1 MEWLTAGLAV
11 AAAGMTLLSAALTAA
26 LTAVRE
32 IDGSKARIMAGEGF
46 AGADAL
52 SAIRAGD
59 VATSPLSVL
68 RTLCCLG
75 AVATGLAAALGGWGP
90 GAVGWAAPTL
100 VLVVL
105 LAGDVVP
112 RGLGSRRPVRL
123 ALVAAPFLR
132 RASRLFRWLVLPL
145 RLLERLPRRDE
156 TDGDASSDEMHVRE
170 ALAIGTGEGVVEAE
184 EHRLVERAFQ
194 LDERDAWDAMTPRV
208 DIFAW
213 KDSALLSE
221 IVPELVAVPHSR
233 VPVYGENIDDV
244 TGILHVREAYGAYV
258 AGQRDVPLSRFAREP
273 MFVPGSLSLAKLL
286 AEFRARRVHMGIVAD
301 EFGGTD
307 GLITLEDVLEE
318 LVGEIVDETD
328 VDEEPLVRVSGGE
341 FVASG
346 AAEIRGIND
355 AFGSD
360 LPAGEH
366 RSLNGFILEE
376 LGEVPDA
383 GASIE
388 AGGIR
393 IEVLEASETQ
403 VLRARLLRL
412 RRPKATDDG

>member
-1 MEWLTAGLAV
+1 MEWLIAGLAA
-11 AAAGMTLLSAALTAA
+11 AAAGMVLLSAALTAA
-26 LTAVRE
+26 LAAVLA
-32 IDGSKARIMAGEGF
+32 IDRSKVRIMAGEGF

-75 AVATGLAAALGGWGP
+75 AVATGLSAALASWGP
-90 GAVGWAAPTL
+90 GAAKWAAPAL

-132 RASRLFRWLVLPL
+132 RGSGLFRWLALPL
-145 RLLERLPRRDE
+145 RLLERLPRGGTADA
-156 TDGDASSDEMHVRE
+156 DASSDELHVRE
-170 ALAIGTGEGVVEAE
+170 ALEIGTGEGVVEAD

-194 LDERDAWDAMTPRV
+194 LDERNAWDAMTPRV

-213 KDSALLSE
+213 KDSALLGE
-221 IVPELVAVPHSR
+221 IVPKLGAVPHSR
-233 VPVYGENIDDV
+233 VPVYGDNIDDV
-244 TGILHVREAYGAYV
+244 TGILHVREAYAAYV
-258 AGQRDVPLSRFAREP
+258 AGQQHDAPLSRFAREP

-328 VDEEPLVRVSGGE
+328 VDEEPLVRVSTDE
-341 FVASG
+341 ILVSG
-346 AAEIRGIND
+346 AAEIRAVND

-376 LGEVPDA
+376 LGEVPNA
-383 GASIE
+383 GASFE
-388 AGGIR
+388 AEGVR

-403 VLRARLLRL
+403 VLRARL
-412 RRPKATDDG
+412 RRSPRGADEG

>member
-1 MEWLTAGLAV
+1 MEWVTAGLAV
-11 AAAGMTLLSAALTAA
+11 AAAGMVLLSAALTAA
-26 LTAVRE
+26 LTAVLQ
-32 IDGSKARIMAGEGF
+32 IDRGKARIMAAEGF

-59 VATSPLSVL
+59 VGTSPLSVL

-75 AVATGLAAALGGWGP
+75 AVATGLAAAVANWGP
-90 GAVGWAAPTL
+90 GVFAWAGPA
-100 VLVVL
+100 VVL
-105 LAGDVVP
+105 LVLLAADVVP
-112 RGLGSRRPVRL
+112 RGLASRRPVRL
-123 ALVAAPFLR
+123 ALAAAPFLR
-132 RASRLFRWLVLPL
+132 RGSGLFRWLLLPL
-145 RLLERLPRRDE
+145 RLVDRLPRR
-156 TDGDASSDEMHVRE
+156 GGGGADASSDELHVRE
-170 ALAIGTGEGVVEAE
+170 ALEIGTGEGVVEAD

-194 LDERDAWDAMTPRV
+194 LDERNAWDAMTPRV

-213 KDSALLSE
+213 KDSSLLSE
-221 IVPELVAVPHSR
+221 IVPELGAVPHSR
-233 VPVYGENIDDV
+233 VPVYGDSVDDV
-244 TGILHVREAYGAYV
+244 TGVLHVREAYGAWV
-258 AGQRDVPLSRFAREP
+258 AGERDAPLSQFAREP

-328 VDEEPLVRVSGGE
+328 VDEEPLVRVSAGE
-341 FVASG
+341 IVASG

-355 AFGSD
+355 TFGSD

-376 LGEVPDA
+376 LGEVPEA
-383 GASIE
+383 GASLE
-388 AGGIR
+388 TGGVR

-403 VLRARLLRL
+403 VLRARLLR
-412 RRPKATDDG
+412 RPTAAGDG